1 MGLFK
6 KKKVSID
13 YDAIFKEQYKSV
25 NQLTNQALQELDYV
39 IKESLYEVIV
49 EKYNELIG
57 LIDQGAHYDK
67 EHFEAL
73 RANAK
78 KELQS
83 IRQINEMNS

>member
-13 YDAIFKEQYKSV
+13 YDAVFKEQYKSV

-73 RANAK
+73 RANAQ

>member
-6 KKKVSID
+6 KKKTVID
-13 YDAIFKEQYKSV
+13 YDAVFKEQYKSI
-25 NQLTNQALQELDYV
+25 NRMTQQAHQELDYV

-57 LIDQGAHYDK
+57 LIDQGAHFDK
-67 EHFEAL
+67 DHFEAL
-73 RANAK
+73 KANAI

-83 IRQINEMNS
+83 IHQINEMNS

>member
-6 KKKVSID
+6 KKKTVID
-13 YDAIFKEQYKSV
+13 YDAMFKEQYKSI
-25 NQLTNQALQELDYV
+25 NQITQQANNELDYV

-57 LIDQGAHYDK
+57 FIDQGAHFDK
-67 EHFEAL
+67 AHFEAL
-73 RANAK
+73 RDNAK

-83 IRQINEMNS
+83 IHQINQSE